1 MSDQQSS
8 ASPAL
13 TSPASAPPRGPDRTR
28 RRRYRGIALL
38 ATVIVAAGGG
48 GYAIAQFTAYS
59 SWHSASAYRND
70 GRWAAGRT
78 GGSGAGASS
87 GAGFS
92 SASLAQ
98 SIGRQAGTR
107 LQGTAP
113 QTVSTSR
120 ARTLG
125 DQVPAGASV
134 DTAAKRITFASGPVS
149 LVIVA
154 VPPGGPDMTFRIAGL
169 TNPTIVVPRGAR
181 VTVEF
186 INADQDEAHGWLVT
200 NQQPPFTFG
209 QSRAPAINGAFTGV
223 IGDPTAAGDGA
234 SSITF
239 RASTAG
245 TYRYICPMPG
255 HAQMGMHGTL
265 IVR

>member
-1 MSDQQSS
+1 MPDQQSS

-38 ATVIVAAGGG
+38 AAVIVAAGGG
-48 GYAIAQFTAYS
+48 GYAIAQFTAHS

-70 GRWAAGRT
+70 GRWAAGGT

-87 GAGFS
+87 GAGS
-92 SASLAQ
+92 SSGPLAQ
-98 SIGRQAGTR
+98 SIGKAAGTR

-113 QTVSTSR
+113 QTVSTGR

-134 DTAAKRITFASGPVS
+134 DTAAKRITFAAGPVS

-209 QSRAPAINGAFTGV
+209 QSRAPAINGAYAGV